1 MSEPTSSDHTT
12 DALARTIEVLLF
24 APVGATSYLRELGPN
39 VVETLVAR
47 GRAEVDARHEQV
59 AKHLN
64 TARSMGEVALTFGL
78 PKLRAR
84 IVRQAE
90 AARGRAE
97 DFLAST
103 TLQRTPPPPP
113 PPEPEVVVPAV
124 VPPPIV
130 AVVAVNGSEDAAA
143 HDALPIPG
151 YDALSASQ
159 VVERL
164 AGLVPDELT
173 AVREYEEAH
182 RRRRT
187 ILGKIEP
194 LAG

>member
-1 MSEPTSSDHTT
+1 MSEPSSDHTT
-12 DALARTIEVLLF
+12 DALARAIEVLLF
-24 APVGATSYLRELGPN
+24 VPVGATSYLRELGPN

-84 IVRQAE
+84 VGRQAE

-103 TLQRTPPPPP
+103 TLQRTPPPPA
-113 PPEPEVVVPAV
+113 PEPVIERDEPPA
-124 VPPPIV
+124 PPIV
-130 AVVAVNGSEDAAA
+130 TISPNGAEDTAA
-143 HDALPIPG
+143 HAALPIPG

-164 AGLVPDELT
+164 AGLVPDELD
-173 AVREYEEAH
+173 AVRKYEAAH

-187 ILGKIEP
+187 ILGKIEQ